1 MKRLLFALTIL
12 AVGAS
17 CMQKEEPR
25 ELFPIRLNESD
36 LKPQGYYDGAL
47 YYVITSTSPR
57 EVCISG
63 TGPGRTQVTTPTHVM
78 INDTAYTCIGFYNN
92 AFCGIDSLREVKTTG
107 YVKVFSD
114 SSFMGCSNLTGFVF
128 PKKTSVIG
136 DGAFRD
142 CRQLTSIRF
151 VSGASANIGKGAFE
165 GCVALETVEFK
176 SDIKKIGE
184 SAFAGCIGLDSIQT
198 PGGLDTLASKVFAGC
213 IGLKKV
219 VIAKAAYIGDYAF
232 MGCDSLLSIA
242 LPKSV
247 TKLGKGAFADCINMD
262 TVALNYGLTL
272 IDSLTFRNCRKL
284 TSITLPSSIDSLETD
299 AFWGCDQLTAIR
311 LNDSIPPSY
320 HGSTTN
326 IGINTSAITLRVPKG
341 SKARYQAS
349 PFWSRFTQIVEN

>member
-12 AVGAS
+12 ALGVS

-36 LKPQGYYDGAL
+36 LKPQGYYDGTL

-78 INDTAYTCIGFYNN
+78 INDTAYTCIGFYRN
-92 AFCGIDSLREVKTTG
+92 AFCGHDSLREVKTTG

-114 SSFMGCSNLTGFVF
+114 SAFMGCSNLTSIVF

-136 DGAFRD
+136 ADAFRD
-142 CRQLTSIRF
+142 CSNLTSIRF
-151 VSGASANIGKGAFE
+151 ITGASANIGKGAFA
-165 GCVALETVEFK
+165 GCVALETVQFK
-176 SDIKKIGE
+176 NDIKKIGE
-184 SAFAGCIGLDSIQT
+184 SAFAGCIGLDSIKT
-198 PGGLDTLASKVFAGC
+198 PGSMDTLGSRAFAGC

-219 VIAKAAYIGDYAF
+219 VIAQAAYIGDYAF
-232 MGCDSLLSIA
+232 EGCDSLLRIG

-247 TKLGKGAFADCINMD
+247 KTLGKGAFADCVSMD

-284 TSITLPSSIDSLETD
+284 TSITLPSSIDSLVTD
-299 AFWGCDQLTAIR
+299 AFWGCDRLAYIR
-311 LNDSIPPSY
+311 LSDSIPPSY

-341 SKARYQAS
+341 SKSRYQAS
-349 PFWSRFTQIVEN
+349 PFWSRFTPIVEN

>member
-17 CMQKEEPR
+17 CMQKDEPR

-36 LKPQGYYDGAL
+36 LKPQGYYDGTL

-92 AFCGIDSLREVKTTG
+92 AFCGNDSLREVKTT
-107 YVKVFSD
+107 
-114 SSFMGCSNLTGFVF
+114 LTGFVF

-198 PGGLDTLASKVFAGC
+198 PGGLDTLASKAFAGC

-232 MGCDSLLSIA
+232 QGCDSLLRVA

-284 TSITLPSSIDSLETD
+284 TSISLPSTVDSLETD

-326 IGINTSAITLRVPKG
+326 IGINASAVTLRVPKG

-349 PFWSRFTQIVEN
+349 PFWSKFTHITEN